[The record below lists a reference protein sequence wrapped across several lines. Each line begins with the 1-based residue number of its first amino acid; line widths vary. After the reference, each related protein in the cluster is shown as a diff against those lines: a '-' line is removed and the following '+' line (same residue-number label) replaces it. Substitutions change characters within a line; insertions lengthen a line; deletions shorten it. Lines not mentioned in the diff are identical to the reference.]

1 MSALQLVKFMKNLRQ
16 NVSILVVVFCFL
28 GFSFASATENAQT
41 KNAKAKPTPTP
52 SKTKKAP
59 TPTPKTAKTTPTK
72 TDKSKSSPTSKT
84 TKNSDNSKTDAK
96 AKTDKDKKSE
106 KDKKNT
112 AKTVKTPTK
121 SSTTKT
127 ITKPKQQI
135 VKEKPVTKPQTAKTT
150 KIITPPT
157 PKPKPVVN
165 QKVIV
170 SVISARVLSEP
181 NLDSPTVQNLHI
193 GAVLT
198 VIEKNE
204 DWYKVL
210 FAGDQNASS
219 GWVSKTIVTDFAIAQ
234 RNEIYQKIV
243 DRTFNKDAMDFA
255 TATELF
261 DFLTIATKEISD
273 EKLLADLSFKRLLSL
288 KAALKAVPID
298 KAQENPYQTFLKTNE
313 KEIVYS
319 EPTARWY
326 VRLEKFWQLHYQYKN
341 LPISEEIA
349 WQAAN
354 NPIAGECEGYINCY
368 LYKFRTTFGEY
379 LNFYP
384 NGKYSQEAIE
394 NINNSLQPM
403 VADAKE
409 RKVYYAA
416 SDTSDRAEFNRYLTE
431 LRTIIFKVSRPEKA
445 KTIQQINQI
454 AEGYR

>member
-1 MSALQLVKFMKNLRQ
+1 MMKNLRQ
-16 NVSILVVVFCFL
+16 NISILVVVFCFL
-28 GFSFASATENAQT
+28 GFSFTSAMGNAQT

-52 SKTKKAP
+52 SKTKKSP
-59 TPTPKTAKTTPTK
+59 TPTPKTAKTTLTK
-72 TDKSKSSPTSKT
+72 TDKSKTLPTSKT
-84 TKNSDNSKTDAK
+84 TKKSDKSKTDTKAK
-96 AKTDKDKKSE
+96 AEKDKKSE

-112 AKTVKTPTK
+112 AKTVKTPPK
-121 SSTTKT
+121 STTTKT
-127 ITKPKQQI
+127 IPKPKQQV
-135 VKEKPVTKPQTAKTT
+135 VKENPVTKPQTAKTT
-150 KIITPPT
+150 KPITPPT
-157 PKPKPVVN
+157 PKPKSIVN

-181 NLDSPTVQNLHI
+181 NVDSSTVQNLHI

-198 VIEKNE
+198 VLEKNE

-243 DRTFNKDAMDFA
+243 DGTFNKDAMDFA
-255 TATELF
+255 TAMELF
-261 DFLTIATKEISD
+261 DFLTVANKEITD
-273 EKLLADLSFKRLLSL
+273 EKLLADLDFKRLLAL
-288 KAALKAVPID
+288 KAALKAVSND

-319 EPTARWY
+319 EPSAQWY

-354 NPIAGECEGYINCY
+354 NPIAGECEGYINCH
-368 LYKFRTTFGEY
+368 LYKLRTTFGEY

-394 NINNSLQPM
+394 NINNSLQPL

-431 LRTIIFKVSRPEKA
+431 LRTIIFKVSRPEKT

-454 AEGYR
+454 AEGFR